1 MKANI
6 CKKTLLLLL
15 ALVAMAFFMC
25 SCATVEKTE
34 EDSQN
39 TESANVTEDTGETED
54 TGLTGGMNVI
64 EDATILTLSDETN
77 VKTIYTTEFQ
87 DSIYNQIQDLKRSD
101 YTFASPLIIA
111 NPYCTNTTSLYV
123 YFCTDTPV
131 EISYTI
137 STDGYSD
144 FSYTTSGGYAT
155 EHEYQLIGL
164 VGGCVNTV
172 TLTATDENGNTE
184 STQWTY
190 EAPEIQNQ
198 DEYIQ
203 LDLTDGTST
212 QEVSDGLYTV
222 LGNDQDMDEG
232 ADEDAA
238 YRYIYIYD
246 SDGVCRSEIPV
257 MSYRAHRLI
266 FENGIMYYS
275 ASARYFVGM
284 DATGHISE
292 IYDLGDY
299 RLHHDYIFGTEG
311 NVLLLGTE
319 YGADTEE
326 DRVLSL
332 DLETGEV
339 TEIIDLRDL
348 FADYLALLDYSEG
361 DTLDW
366 MHLNTLSLVDDD
378 SLILS
383 ARETSTIMRIDN
395 IYDNPTV
402 AWIIG
407 SDTFWEGTGYE
418 DLLLD
423 QIGEFSLQA
432 GQHCVEVVEDESLEE
447 GQYYLYMFN
456 NNFTKCSSRGYDYSQ
471 DDNYY
476 GTYSAVS
483 ESDAESYVYVYLID
497 ETEGTFELACSLPV
511 AYSAY
516 VSSVQLLDNGNILVD
531 SGFSFTAAEYDSDGE
546 LIQSL
551 NGTGDKWWYRVLK
564 YDYSGFWFK

>member
-1 MKANI
+1 MYKHH
-6 CKKTLLLLL
+6 
-15 ALVAMAFFMC
+15 
-25 SCATVEKTE
+25 
-34 EDSQN
+34 
-39 TESANVTEDTGETED
+39 ES
-54 TGLTGGMNVI
+54 LC
-64 EDATILTLSDETN
+64 L
-77 VKTIYTTEFQ
+77 
-87 DSIYNQIQDLKRSD
+87 
-101 YTFASPLIIA
+101 
-111 NPYCTNTTSLYV
+111 
-123 YFCTDTPV
+123 FCTDTPV

-144 FSYTTSGGYAT
+144 FSYTTSGGFAT

-164 VGGCVNTV
+164 VGGNVNTV
-172 TLTATDENGNTE
+172 TLTATDEDGNTE
-184 STQWTY
+184 STQWEY
-190 EAPEIQNQ
+190 YAPKIQNQ
-198 DEYIQ
+198 DDYIQ
-203 LDLTDGTST
+203 LDIDEGTST
-212 QEVSDGLYTV
+212 QELCDGLYTI

-232 ADEDAA
+232 EDENAA

-246 SDGVCRSEIPV
+246 SEGVCRSEIPI

-266 FENGIMYYS
+266 FDDGIMYYS

-284 DATGHISE
+284 DATGRLAK

-299 RLHHDYIFGTEG
+299 KLHHDYIFGTEG

-319 YGADTEE
+319 NDAATEE

-348 FADYLALLDYSEG
+348 FGDYLATLEYPED

-366 MHLNTLSLVDDD
+366 MHLNTLSLIEDDA
-378 SLILS
+378 LILS
-383 ARETSTIMRIDN
+383 ARETSTIIRVDN

-402 AWIIG
+402 TWTIG

-418 DLLLD
+418 DFLLE
-423 QIGEFSLQA
+423 QVGEFSLQA
-432 GQHCVEVVEDESLEE
+432 GQHCVEVVEDDSLEE
-447 GQYYLYMFN
+447 GQCYLYMFN
-456 NNFTKCSSRGYDYSQ
+456 NNFTKCSSRGYDYTL

-476 GTYSAVS
+476 GTYSEVE

-497 ETEGTFELACSLPV
+497 ENEGTFELTYSLPV

-516 VSSVQLLDNGNILVD
+516 VSSVQIMDNGNILVD
-531 SGFSFTAAEYDSDGE
+531 SGFAFKAAEYDSDGE

-551 NGTGDKWWYRVLK
+551 NGLGDQWWYRAFK